1 MKTINYFGNKN
12 CPIYLQFNPIVT
24 VVGIACQ
31 ENLDVGQLS
40 ASFTAWKQRNNW
52 SPNQITGYTRLT
64 ANDGTQICESLSDD
78 EEKTMIAS
86 HSTCNLC
93 DIDESVREFMF
104 EPLDDQTHEESSNTQ
119 ICQSQGSLSNPQNGM
134 IKPFNRNN

>member
-1 MKTINYFGNKN
+1 M
-12 CPIYLQFNPIVT
+12 
-24 VVGIACQ
+24 
-31 ENLDVGQLS
+31 GQLS
-40 ASFTAWKQRNNW
+40 ASFTAWKQRNNL
-52 SPNQITGYTRLT
+52 SPNQISCYTRLPEI
-64 ANDGTQICESLSDD
+64 DGTPISLSDD
-78 EEKTMIAS
+78 EERTTIAF